1 MIENDLS
8 FDENINDIN
17 FTFHDFPFKNDF
29 DYENLSLFQNNLQ
42 NNNFLNK
49 KKEENKDINIQK
61 LLMKKKEKKA
71 KKMFNIK
78 KEKSNNNSILF
89 KSENKKDIILK
100 ELIIKNELLKK
111 RNRISAQKSRN
122 KKKEELKLLYEQNEK
137 LKNEVQEFHNKIDLL
152 CSHCKCIF
160 HEYNNENNSEYNSNN
175 INISDTTNYM
185 SSFSYISKQRIFSF
199 SFIAIFTILLTFIF
213 HENYNNNNNLRKLE
227 IKMIEEKKI
236 INNYTSIK
244 NFPKIIIDDHIL
256 KKNYYMNFDDYLR
269 LTNNNKDICH
279 IDSYINIEKEI
290 NSSSKINSNVSKKL
304 INTTI
309 NYNSV
314 YFKMFMPLCDKDENK
329 HSHSD
334 YLFLEKIDNE
344 IKNFEQDFYYEVKC
358 KVMDFSKGLKS

>member
-61 LLMKKKEKKA
+61 LLMKKKVEKA

-314 YFKMFMPLCDKDENK
+314 YFKMFMPLCDKDESK

>member
-49 KKEENKDINIQK
+49 KKEENKNINIQK
-61 LLMKKKEKKA
+61 LLMKKKVEKA